1 MKFFKNNK
9 LNYIVLPMNLVRML
23 TAINKYKGKQ
33 ELYKRQSPQMLNKLK
48 EIVVI
53 QSAESSGLL
62 IN

>member
-1 MKFFKNNK
+1 
-9 LNYIVLPMNLVRML
+9 MNLVRML